1 MVDILYLLESVKEL
15 DKEMIYIMKW
25 FNLVLL
31 KLMDLVLDVL

>member
-25 FNLVLL
+25 FNLVSL